1 MLVLAV
7 MVVLLPVFNSII
19 RHTRSRLYENE
30 TVPTESTKK
39 KRCVETE
46 HCATQ

>member
-7 MVVLLPVFNSII
+7 MVVLLPMLNSII

-39 KRCVETE
+39 RCVETE